1 MSGHMKTIQKARSR
15 SHSLRTAMA
24 GLLASTLAAA
34 FSPAAMAAEAA
45 GAAALPP
52 TAQAAAIA
60 PPDAPTVLYSI
71 YQVDGKGADSYEV
84 ANGSIAT
91 FWFGHAFELGGTRYY
106 TGFTWDT
113 REKYG
118 KPGEDEVGPDTQVNM
133 AEATYTLT
141 GGSPDR
147 PWQFRGMKNT
157 IGTFGAFEKPEDVDT
172 RRKPLEYRTPSGKL
186 MLAVPTEGFDNGISF
201 TGYALLIFNPA
212 GPDEGAG
219 WTYVGSV
226 NTGEDNSAACAEGD
240 VMPCVASSGEL
251 VFSAHGGS
259 DMPRVTVKRSGTEI
273 SGPDKTRQLGA
284 GDAVTYVYDAG
295 SKKYAEK

>member
-1 MSGHMKTIQKARSR
+1 MKTIQKTRPRSR
-15 SHSLRTAMA
+15 SLRATLA
-24 GLLASTLAAA
+24 GLLASTLAAM
-34 FSPAAMAAEAA
+34 FSAAATAAEST

-52 TAQAAAIA
+52 AARATAIT

-71 YQVDGKGADSYEV
+71 YQIDGKGADSYEV

-106 TGFTWDT
+106 TGFVWDT

-118 KPGEDEVGPDTQVNM
+118 KPGEDEVAPGTQVNL
-133 AEATYTLT
+133 AEATFTLT
-141 GGSPDR
+141 GSTAER
-147 PWQFRGMKNT
+147 PWKFRGMEHT
-157 IGTFGAFEKPEDVDT
+157 IGMFGAYEKPEDVDA
-172 RRKPLEYRTPSGKL
+172 RRKPVEYRTPGGKL
-186 MLAVPTEGFDNGISF
+186 LLAVPTEGFDNGTSF
-201 TGYALLIFNPA
+201 NGYALLVFNP
-212 GPDEGAG
+212 GPPDDDAG
-219 WTYVGSV
+219 WTYVGSL
-226 NTGEDNSAACAEGD
+226 NTGEDNSAACADGD

-284 GDAVTYVYDAG
+284 GDAVVYAYDAG
-295 SKKYAEK
+295 SKKYVQK

>member
-1 MSGHMKTIQKARSR
+1 MKTIQKTRPRSR
-15 SHSLRTAMA
+15 LLRTTMA
-24 GLLASTLAAA
+24 GLLASTLAAL
-34 FSPAAMAAEAA
+34 FSPAATAAEST

-60 PPDAPTVLYSI
+60 PPDAPTVMYSI
-71 YQVDGKGADSYEV
+71 YQIDGKGADSYEV

-91 FWFGHAFELGGTRYY
+91 FWFGHAFELGGTGYY
-106 TGFTWDT
+106 TGFVWDT
-113 REKYG
+113 RERYG
-118 KPGEDEVGPDTQVNM
+118 KPGEDEVGPGTQVNL
-133 AEATYTLT
+133 AEATFTLT
-141 GGSPDR
+141 GSTAER
-147 PWQFRGMKNT
+147 PWKFRGMEHT
-157 IGTFGAFEKPEDVDT
+157 IGMFGAYEKPEDVDT
-172 RRKPLEYRTPSGKL
+172 RRKPVEYRTPAGKL
-186 MLAVPTEGFDNGISF
+186 LLAVPTEGFDNGISF
-201 TGYALLIFNPA
+201 SGYALLVFNPA

-219 WTYVGSV
+219 WTYVGSI

-284 GDAVTYVYDAG
+284 GDTGIYAYDAAG
-295 SKKYAEK
+295 KKYVQK

>member
-1 MSGHMKTIQKARSR
+1 MKTIQKTRPRSR
-15 SHSLRTAMA
+15 LLRTAMA
-24 GLLASTLAAA
+24 GLLASTLAAL
-34 FSPAAMAAEAA
+34 FSPAAIAAESA

-60 PPDAPTVLYSI
+60 PPDVATVMYSI
-71 YQVDGKGADSYEV
+71 YQIDGKGADSYEV

-113 REKYG
+113 RERYG
-118 KPGEDEVGPDTQVNM
+118 KPGEDEVGPGVQVNL
-133 AEATYTLT
+133 AEATFTQT
-141 GGSPDR
+141 GSTPDR
-147 PWQFRGMKNT
+147 PWQFRGMKHSV
-157 IGTFGAFEKPEDVDT
+157 GEFGAYEKPEDVDT
-172 RRKPLEYRTPSGKL
+172 RRKPVEYRTPAGKL
-186 MLAVPTEGFDNGISF
+186 LLAVPTEGFDNGISF
-201 TGYALLIFNPA
+201 SGYALLVFNPA

-219 WTYVGSV
+219 WTYVGSI

-284 GDAVTYVYDAG
+284 GDAVIYAYDTA

>member
-1 MSGHMKTIQKARSR
+1 MKTTLKANSSFSTRGR
-15 SHSLRTAMA
+15 LRRTALTC
-24 GLLASTLAAA
+24 LLASTLAAA
-34 FSPAAMAAEAA
+34 FGPAATAAEPA

-52 TAQAAAIA
+52 TANAAALA
-60 PPDAPTVLYSI
+60 PPDVSTVMYSI
-71 YQVDGKGADSYEV
+71 YQIDGKGADSYEV

-113 REKYG
+113 RERYG
-118 KPGEDEVGPDTQVNM
+118 KPGEDEVGPGTQVNL
-133 AEATYTLT
+133 AEATYTQT
-141 GGSPDR
+141 GSSPER
-147 PWQFRGMKNT
+147 PWQFRGMKHSV
-157 IGTFGAFEKPEDVDT
+157 GEFGAYEKPEDVDT
-172 RRKPLEYRTPSGKL
+172 RRKPVDFRTPGGKL
-186 MLAVPTEGFDNGISF
+186 LLAVPTEGFDNGISF
-201 TGYALLIFNPA
+201 TGYALLVFNPA

-219 WTYVGSV
+219 WTYVGSI

-273 SGPDKTRQLGA
+273 AGPDKTRQLGA
-284 GDAVTYVYDAG
+284 GDTLTYAYDTAT
-295 SKKYAEK
+295 KKYVEK